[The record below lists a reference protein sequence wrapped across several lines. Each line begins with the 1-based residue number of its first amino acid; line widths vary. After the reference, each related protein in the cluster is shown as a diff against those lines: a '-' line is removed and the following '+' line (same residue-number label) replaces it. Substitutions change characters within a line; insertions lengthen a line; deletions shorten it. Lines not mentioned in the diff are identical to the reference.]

1 MDVVQV
7 PFRRILGR
15 LVWFDHPLSID
26 DELVPCRATV
36 WYLDGS
42 REEVLRRSGEREG
55 FRPLVKVAGD
65 DYGLGG
71 RRRPE
76 QVQKLSEREMEREDV
91 FRRSIPLNDELVQFT
106 HGQPPKELGRDR
118 VSRYNFW
125 EPWRQ

>member
-76 QVQKLSEREMEREDV
+76 QVLVSVKWRERMYSEEAYHSTMNSYNSLMVSHQKS
-91 FRRSIPLNDELVQFT
+91 
-106 HGQPPKELGRDR
+106 
-118 VSRYNFW
+118 
-125 EPWRQ
+125 